1 MRKQTTTLALALV
14 LSGLVT
20 SSLGIGGCG
29 APPVDDF
36 RSEGG
41 TAPDPTGVIE
51 GTVLYQGP
59 RPICERD
66 GDGIATRIR
75 GRVIM
80 TLFLFDN
87 PPPPSGQATSAA
99 NLLTVPAPLLF
110 SSLDDCMPEEGST
123 EILTRSVPFIWP
135 ELPLGQDYQIR
146 GFYDYDEDFN
156 PFFNVSNLPTA
167 GDIAGG
173 ALVNPAAPQLGFR
186 RIEFGTAA
194 ENPNGQVVPGVAVGL
209 GAPVRTERPA
219 FTFSGAPMSS
229 EETLPL
235 ESNQVE
241 AERLLYE
248 LANAR
253 LSLYPRL
260 ASDPPTAA
268 LLQAMSEGG
277 LSIDTSDT
285 IAYAWYVGA
294 VDGNGDGEQD
304 LHPILG
310 RTAAIPWYFPIVLMQ
325 RARSA
330 LELQA
335 RIPSSTLIPS
345 VRPLRVATKT
355 VWYPDIEITIPPIAV
370 MQTSPDLRCQ
380 FPIIPPGNTADRLEG
395 GGVVNVECAELPT
408 GYYGTNVLQGFAGGR
423 VVGGGTTPCVTGD
436 PDLPVEVQCGVG
448 AQCVSN
454 RCTVVS
460 VISDTGFA
468 ISGAQFSSQAWT
480 IPNPLGD
487 PAQIP
492 SPVPE
497 QGNSALYVVF
507 DEDPSNAMGRLSGR
521 EECITAR
528 TSIATEAPKTVEY
541 TDFSNFENADEV
553 RELCCAPVRHLCGL
567 PLCDVVPANPD
578 APDGPQIRSSP
589 TSIDGV
595 VPNCVPFEMPAFCCT
610 E

>member
-1 MRKQTTTLALALV
+1 MRNPTLTTLALATALATG
-14 LSGLVT
+14 SF
-20 SSLGIGGCG
+20 GCG

-59 RPICERD
+59 RPMCDRD
-66 GDGIATRIR
+66 EAGVATHIR

-87 PPPPSGQATSAA
+87 PPPPSGSATSAA
-99 NLLTVPAPLLF
+99 NLLTIPAPLLF

-123 EILTRSVPFIWP
+123 EILTRSVSFTWP

-156 PFFNVSNLPTA
+156 PFFSVSNLPTA

-219 FTFSGAPMSS
+219 FTFSGSPLSS
-229 EETLPL
+229 EATLPTNP
-235 ESNQVE
+235 NQVM
-241 AERLLYE
+241 AEEELYA
-248 LANAR
+248 LTNSS
-253 LSLYPRL
+253 LSLYSRDQANPQ
-260 ASDPPTAA
+260 TAA
-268 LLQAMSEGG
+268 LLQAMSEGA
-277 LSIDTSDT
+277 LSIDTANPVS
-285 IAYAWYVGA
+285 YAWYVGP
-294 VDGNGDGEQD
+294 VDGNGDGAQD

-310 RTAAIPWYFPIVLMQ
+310 RTAAIPWFFPITIMR
-325 RARSA
+325 RAQSA

-335 RIPSSTLIPS
+335 RIPSSTLIPT
-345 VRPLRVATKT
+345 VRPLQVSTKT
-355 VWYPDIEITIPPIAV
+355 VWYPTIQITIPPVAV
-370 MQTSPDLRCQ
+370 MQTFPDARCQ
-380 FPIIPPGNTADRLEG
+380 FPIIPPGNPADRLEG
-395 GGVVNVECAELPT
+395 GGVVSVECAELPT
-408 GYYGTNVLQGFAGGR
+408 GYYGINVLQGFAGGR
-423 VVGGGTTPCVTGD
+423 VVGGGTTPCD
-436 PDLPVEVQCGVG
+436 PDDPGRSVELQCGAG

-454 RCTVVS
+454 LCTVIPVLS
-460 VISDTGFA
+460 ETSYA
-468 ISGAQFSSQAWT
+468 ITGAQFSSQAWT

-487 PAQIP
+487 PAQIA

-507 DEDPSNAMGRLSGR
+507 DGDTTNPMGRLSER
-521 EECITAR
+521 EECITAP
-528 TSIATEAPKTVEY
+528 TSGTDPTPKTVNY
-541 TDFSNFENADEV
+541 TDFRNFGDGAAEV

-567 PLCDVVPANPD
+567 PLCDLVPANPD

-589 TSIDGV
+589 TTIEGV
-595 VPNCVPFEMPAFCCT
+595 VPNCIPFEMPAFCCT

>member
-1 MRKQTTTLALALV
+1 MRNPTLTTLALTTV
-14 LSGLVT
+14 LATGSF
-20 SSLGIGGCG
+20 GCG

-59 RPICERD
+59 RPMCDRD
-66 GDGIATRIR
+66 EAGVATQIR

-87 PPPPSGQATSAA
+87 PPPPSGTATSAA
-99 NLLTVPAPLLF
+99 NLLTIPAPLLF

-123 EILTRSVPFIWP
+123 EILTRSVSFTWP

-194 ENPNGQVVPGVAVGL
+194 DNPNGQVVPGVAVGL
-209 GAPVRTERPA
+209 GAPVRTERPV
-219 FTFSGAPMSS
+219 FTFSGRPLNAES
-229 EETLPL
+229 TLPL
-235 ESNQVE
+235 LDVVASEQELFN
-241 AERLLYE
+241 RLE
-248 LANAR
+248 AR

-260 ASDPPTAA
+260 PTEPQTAA
-268 LLQAMSEGG
+268 LLQAMSEGA
-277 LSIDTSDT
+277 LSIDTNDPV
-285 IAYAWYVGA
+285 AYAWYVGP
-294 VDGNGDGEQD
+294 VDGNGDGVQD
-304 LHPILG
+304 LHPIFG
-310 RTAAIPWYFPIVLMQ
+310 RTTMLPWYFPITIMRRVQ
-325 RARSA
+325 SP
-330 LELQA
+330 LEVQA
-335 RIPSSTLIPS
+335 RIPSSTLIPT
-345 VRPLRVATKT
+345 VRLLDVSTKT
-355 VWYPDIEITIPPIAV
+355 VWYPDIDITIAPIAV
-370 MQTSPDLRCQ
+370 MQTFPDARCQ
-380 FPIIPPGNTADRLEG
+380 FPVIPPGNTADRLEG
-395 GGVVNVECAELPT
+395 GGEVTVECAELPT
-408 GYYGTNVLQGFAGGR
+408 GYYGINVLQGFAGGR
-423 VVGGGTTPCVTGD
+423 VVGGGTTTCD
-436 PDLPVEVQCGVG
+436 PDDPERTVEQQCGAG
-448 AQCVSN
+448 AQCISN
-454 RCTVVS
+454 RCTVIPALS
-460 VISDTGFA
+460 ETTFA
-468 ISGAQFSSQAWT
+468 ITGAQFSSQAWT

-487 PAQIP
+487 PAQIA

-507 DEDPSNAMGRLSGR
+507 DGNPDNASGRLSGR
-521 EECITAR
+521 EECVSTR
-528 TSIATEAPKTVEY
+528 TSLAVMEPKTVVY

-567 PLCDVVPANPD
+567 PLCDMVPASEAPD
-578 APDGPQIRSSP
+578 APQIRSSP
-589 TSIDGV
+589 TSVDGV
-595 VPNCVPFEMPAFCCT
+595 IPNCIPFEMPAFCCT

>member
-1 MRKQTTTLALALV
+1 MRNPTLTTLALATALATG
-14 LSGLVT
+14 SF
-20 SSLGIGGCG
+20 GCG

-36 RSEGG
+36 RGEGG

-59 RPICERD
+59 RPMCDRD
-66 GDGIATRIR
+66 EAGVATQIR

-87 PPPPSGQATSAA
+87 PPPPSGSATSAA
-99 NLLTVPAPLLF
+99 NLLTIPAPLLF

-123 EILTRSVPFIWP
+123 EILTRSVSFTWP

-186 RIEFGTAA
+186 RIEFGTA
-194 ENPNGQVVPGVAVGL
+194 EDNPNGQVVPGVAVGL
-209 GAPVRTERPA
+209 GAPVRTERPV
-219 FTFSGAPMSS
+219 FTFSGMPMSAQ
-229 EETLPL
+229 ETLPL
-235 ESNQVE
+235 IGDQAE
-241 AERLLYE
+241 AERRLYA
-248 LANAR
+248 LANAK
-253 LSLYPRL
+253 LNLYSRDQ
-260 ASDPPTAA
+260 ADPQTAA
-268 LLQAMSEGG
+268 LVQAMSEGA
-277 LSIDTSDT
+277 LSIDTSDVV
-285 IAYAWYVGA
+285 AYAWYVGP
-294 VDGNGDGEQD
+294 VDGNGDGAQD

-310 RTAAIPWYFPIVLMQ
+310 RTAMIPWYFPITIMRRVQ
-325 RARSA
+325 SA

-345 VRPLRVATKT
+345 VRPLDVAAKI
-355 VWYPDIEITIPPIAV
+355 VHYPDIDITIPPIAV
-370 MQTSPDLRCQ
+370 MQTFPDARCQ

-395 GGVVNVECAELPT
+395 GGMVNVECAELPT
-408 GYYGTNVLQGFAGGR
+408 GYYGINVLQGFAGGR
-423 VVGGGTTPCVTGD
+423 VVGGGTTPCD
-436 PDLPVEVQCGVG
+436 PDDPERTVEQQCGAG
-448 AQCVSN
+448 AQCISN
-454 RCTVVS
+454 RCTV
-460 VISDTGFA
+460 ISALSETGFG

-487 PAQIP
+487 PMQIA

-507 DEDPSNAMGRLSGR
+507 DEDPSNAMGRVSGR
-521 EECITAR
+521 EECISTR
-528 TSIATEAPKTVEY
+528 TSIAVEAPKTVEY
-541 TDFSNFENADEV
+541 TDFRNFGDEADEV

-567 PLCDVVPANPD
+567 PLCDMVPASEAPD
-578 APDGPQIRSSP
+578 APQIRSSP
-589 TSIDGV
+589 TTVDGV
-595 VPNCVPFEMPAFCCT
+595 IPNCIPFEMPAFCCT

>member
-1 MRKQTTTLALALV
+1 MRNQTTTLALALA
-14 LSGLVT
+14 LT
-20 SSLGIGGCG
+20 IGCG

-135 ELPLGQDYQIR
+135 ELPLGQSYQIR

-219 FTFSGAPMSS
+219 FTFSGRPLDSQS
-229 EETLPL
+229 TLPL
-235 ESNQVE
+235 LDVVASEEELYIRLE
-241 AERLLYE
+241 AS
-248 LANAR
+248 

-260 ASDPPTAA
+260 QTDPQTAA

-277 LSIDTSDT
+277 LSIDTSDVT
-285 IAYAWYVGA
+285 AYAWYVA
-294 VDGNGDGEQD
+294 PVDGNGDGIQD

-310 RTAAIPWYFPIVLMQ
+310 RTAMVPWYFPIVLMQ

-345 VRPLRVATKT
+345 VRLLEVSTKT
-355 VWYPDIEITIPPIAV
+355 VWYPDISITIPPIAV
-370 MQTSPDLRCQ
+370 MQTFPDARCQ
-380 FPIIPPGNTADRLEG
+380 YPIIPPGNTADRLEG
-395 GGVVNVECAELPT
+395 GGVVTVECAELPT
-408 GYYGTNVLQGFAGGR
+408 GYYGMNVLQGYAGGR

-436 PDLPVEVQCGVG
+436 PDLPVATQCGAG
-448 AQCVSN
+448 AQCVSGF
-454 RCTVVS
+454 CTVIP
-460 VISDTGFA
+460 VISETGFN

-480 IPNPLGD
+480 VPNPLGD

-497 QGNSALYVVF
+497 QGNSSLYVVF
-507 DEDPSNAMGRLSGR
+507 DADPSNAMGRLSGR
-521 EECITAR
+521 EECISTR
-528 TSIATEAPKTVEY
+528 TSLAVEAPKTVEY

-553 RELCCAPVRHLCGL
+553 RELCCGPVRHLCSL
-567 PLCDVVPANPD
+567 PLCDMVPANPD
-578 APDGPQIRSSP
+578 VPDGPQIRSSP